1 VPIDLWDVDQSE
13 NAFLRHE
20 RCRNPVPMLR
30 ALCHERAALTAKF

>member
-1 VPIDLWDVDQSE
+1 MLINPRTR
-13 NAFLRHE
+13 FTLRHE